1 MRVNPQIGCRP
12 YFELLSRSVE
22 KLPFSQIEA
31 VVDVLLRAYRTERTV
46 FVFGNGGSAALAS
59 HFACDL
65 GKGTVT
71 ASSKRFRVM
80 ALTDNVPLMTAW
92 ANDSNYADIFA
103 EQLANFAM
111 PGDLAFAISASGNS
125 SNVLKALKL
134 ARQTGLTTAGL
145 SRGRLAALRDHV
157 DARRTQF
164 NPRPCSFR
172 DWRMPHVE
180 RPVVVYA
187 NGRLSWRLAA
197 LGGTVAA
204 SGRDLLH
211 PCCTD
216 RPWLFQSQL
225 RFPSGVHL
233 FHASFSYGISWCA
246 LWRESDTPALARW
259 RSSLEGAGDRQRSRG
274 SGGCD
279 QD

>member
-145 SRGRLAALRDHV
+145 TGFSGGQMRDLC
-157 DARRTQF
+157 DA
-164 NPRPCSFR
+164 C
-172 DWRMPHVE
+172 
-180 RPVVVYA
+180 VVVPCDNMQIIEDLHLCISHSLFTCVRARIAEA
-187 NGRLSWRLAA
+187 NTPTPVLRPHLVTRTAGR
-197 LGGTVAA
+197 
-204 SGRDLLH
+204 
-211 PCCTD
+211 
-216 RPWLFQSQL
+216 
-225 RFPSGVHL
+225 
-233 FHASFSYGISWCA
+233 
-246 LWRESDTPALARW
+246 
-259 RSSLEGAGDRQRSRG
+259 
-274 SGGCD
+274 
-279 QD
+279 